1 MSALIRWTFPL
12 VAYLCVGTVVSALL
26 GYGYLRSSG
35 KLNDDTM
42 FRITAL
48 LHGVDLEA
56 LAHEGQKTVEGTPPE
71 EPSYAEQQRQ
81 LQAATLQFD
90 AKQKQLDEAL
100 NDFNYQLKRVSEA
113 TDRYAQ
119 LRVVVE
125 NYLKGESE
133 ALANKGLAE
142 VRAQLESLDPKKQAK
157 PILVE
162 YIKAGRI
169 DEVIQLLG
177 GMKARNRENILKT
190 FNIVPDDILM
200 LFDLQKHMLDDNPAK
215 AIVEEQL
222 KALNQLK
229 SQEK

>member
-48 LHGVDLEA
+48 LHGVDLDA
-56 LAHEGQKTVEGTPPE
+56 LAHEGQRTVEGTPPE

-100 NDFNYQLKRVSEA
+100 SDFNYQLKRVSEA

>member
-222 KALNQLK
+222 KALNQLN

>member
-1 MSALIRWTFPL
+1 MSALIRWTLPL

-42 FRITAL
+42 FRIMAL
-48 LHGVDLEA
+48 VHGIDLDA
-56 LAHEGQKTVEGTPPE
+56 LAKESQKTVDGTPPE
-71 EPSYAEQQRQ
+71 EPSYAEQQKRH
-81 LQAATLQFD
+81 QADTLQFD
-90 AKQKQLDEAL
+90 AKQKQLDVAL
-100 NDFNYQLKRVSEA
+100 NDFNSQLKRVTEE
-113 TDRYAQ
+113 TERYNQ

-125 NYLKGESE
+125 SYLEGQKK

-157 PILVE
+157 PILIE

-190 FNIVPDDILM
+190 FSLPEDILM
-200 LFDLQKHMLDDNPAK
+200 LFDLQKHMLDGDPTK
-215 AIVEEQL
+215 ALVEEQL
-222 KALNQLK
+222 RALNQLK

>member
-48 LHGVDLEA
+48 LHGVDLDA
-56 LAHEGQKTVEGTPPE
+56 LAREGQKTVEGTPPE

>member
-35 KLNDDTM
+35 KLNDDAM

-48 LHGVDLEA
+48 LHGVDLDA

-81 LQAATLQFD
+81 LQTATLQFD

-125 NYLKGESE
+125 NYLKGEND

-157 PILVE
+157 PILIE

-190 FNIVPDDILM
+190 FNLPEDILM

-215 AIVEEQL
+215 ALVEEQL

>member
-48 LHGVDLEA
+48 LHGVDLDA
-56 LAHEGQKTVEGTPPE
+56 LAREGQKTVEGTPPE

-81 LQAATLQFD
+81 LQTATLQFD

-100 NDFNYQLKRVSEA
+100 SDFNYQLKRVSEA